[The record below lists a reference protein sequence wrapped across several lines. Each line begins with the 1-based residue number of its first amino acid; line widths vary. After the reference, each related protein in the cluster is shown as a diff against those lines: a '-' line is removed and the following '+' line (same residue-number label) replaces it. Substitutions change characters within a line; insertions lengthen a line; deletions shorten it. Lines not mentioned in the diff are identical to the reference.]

1 MIYQLKMKRSQKCR
15 CKAAVITKQLVA
27 GIPVVDVSA
36 PDMVTA
42 QDAVKDS
49 GMVQNGGANIPAA
62 SCAVDSF
69 GGDTA
74 GRLLSAAMNPS
85 CGLTGKVDLHLLS
98 NHASKCAVSI
108 LSDHLLWSRH
118 WLY

>member
-42 QDAVKDS
+42 QDAVKRFAGIRLRKKWES
-49 GMVQNGGANIPAA
+49 
-62 SCAVDSF
+62 
-69 GGDTA
+69 A
-74 GRLLSAAMNPS
+74 GRLP
-85 CGLTGKVDLHLLS
+85 V
-98 NHASKCAVSI
+98 
-108 LSDHLLWSRH
+108 
-118 WLY
+118 